1 MNKEGALETFKH
13 DTYRK
18 INETRN
24 MNMTVHCVRMD
35 EHKTKEK
42 QQIAAKGNLQRFSRT
57 QKPLTKSATIY
68 FNN

>member
-1 MNKEGALETFKH
+1 
-13 DTYRK
+13 
-18 INETRN
+18 
-24 MNMTVHCVRMD
+24 MNMTVHRVRMD

>member
-1 MNKEGALETFKH
+1 
-13 DTYRK
+13 
-18 INETRN
+18 